1 MTGVQTC
8 ALPICFPVTIGGERR
23 ISELED
29 ELVEFIKQH
38 SLEQRLNELKW
49 AKTMPTVKVKISC
62 EYTDYLNID
71 IRADESVAEALLEA
85 VTELLAKASS
95 KQLTPPKD
103 NRKDREDDIA
113 TEHHLQRRLFRN
125 HEAHA

>member
-1 MTGVQTC
+1 
-8 ALPICFPVTIGGERR
+8 
-23 ISELED
+23 
-29 ELVEFIKQH
+29 
-38 SLEQRLNELKW
+38 
-49 AKTMPTVKVKISC
+49 MPTVKVKISY

-71 IRADESVAEALLEA
+71 IRADESVAEALLEV